1 MPSKND
7 AGTVCAQVLSG
18 LDVRPSEVII
28 MVNPDTESSTPRPDP
43 LTPPGEVRSNYDKY
57 SSTSTSQAGT
67 TSGNSEPHS
76 TNAGAKAREM
86 ADQMR
91 HEAHR
96 LTEEAKSRGRSLLE
110 GQKEAAAA
118 EIEGMANA
126 LQTTAQQLSEQE
138 QPSTAHYVYRASE
151 TLARMAGALR
161 DRDFGALIKQT
172 EDFAR
177 HQPGVFLGGAVA
189 TGFLLS
195 RFLKSSAERSKA
207 GYDPATEGQSD
218 PTVYE
223 PATMGPGSERKEPS
237 GTKVN
242 IPLTGEY

>member
-1 MPSKND
+1 
-7 AGTVCAQVLSG
+7 
-18 LDVRPSEVII
+18 

-43 LTPPGEVRSNYDKY
+43 LTPTGEARSNYERP
-57 SSTSTSQAGT
+57 SSTSTGPTDT
-67 TSGNSEPHS
+67 TSGVSEPHS

-96 LTEEAKSRGRSLLE
+96 LTEEAKSRGRSLLD
-110 GQKEAAAA
+110 GQKNAAAA

-126 LQTTAQQLSEQE
+126 LRTTAQQLSEQE

-151 TLARMAGALR
+151 TLVRMADTLR
-161 DRDFGALIKQT
+161 DRDFGALIRQT

-177 HQPGVFLGGAVA
+177 HQPGIFLGGAVA

-207 GYDPATEGQSD
+207 EYRPATEGQPK
-218 PTVYE
+218 PTIYE
-223 PATMGPGSERKEPS
+223 PAAGGPGPERKEPA
-237 GTKVN
+237 GTGVN
-242 IPLTGEY
+242 VPLTGEF